1 MTVQERTQP
10 TEYLTLKE
18 AAARFKVS
26 EKTLRR
32 RISTGDLRALHNGT
46 RIIRIA
52 EVDLEALFQQIPSAK
67 YPSATGR

>member
-1 MTVQERTQP
+1 MTIQERTQP

-18 AAARFKVS
+18 AAARFKIS

-46 RIIRIA
+46 RLIRIA
-52 EVDLEALFQQIPSAK
+52 VADLDTLFEPIPHARTVGS
-67 YPSATGR
+67 

>member
-32 RISTGDLRALHNGT
+32 RISTGDLRALHNG
-46 RIIRIA
+46 RRLIRIA
-52 EVDLEALFQQIPSAK
+52 ESDLETLFQPIPNARSLA
-67 YPSATGR
+67 S

>member
-32 RISTGDLRALHNGT
+32 RISTGDLRAVHNG
-46 RIIRIA
+46 RRLIRIA
-52 EVDLEALFQQIPSAK
+52 EADLEALFEPVPNARSLA
-67 YPSATGR
+67 S

>member
-32 RISTGDLRALHNGT
+32 RISTGDLQALHSGS

-52 EVDLEALFQQIPSAK
+52 ATQLEAMFEPFPNARSLRP
-67 YPSATGR
+67 

>member
-1 MTVQERTQP
+1 MTIQERTQP

-46 RIIRIA
+46 RLIRIA
-52 EVDLEALFQQIPSAK
+52 EADLETLFQPIPNARSIA
-67 YPSATGR
+67 S

>member
-32 RISTGDLRALHNGT
+32 RISSGDLRALHCG
-46 RIIRIA
+46 RRLIRIPD
-52 EVDLEALFQQIPSAK
+52 VDLVALFQPVPNARSRAV
-67 YPSATGR
+67 

>member
-1 MTVQERTQP
+1 MTIQERTRP

-32 RISTGDLRALHNGT
+32 RISTGDLRALHNG
-46 RIIRIA
+46 RRLIRIA
-52 EVDLEALFQQIPSAK
+52 ESDLETLFQPISNARTLV
-67 YPSATGR
+67 S

>member
-32 RISTGDLRALHNGT
+32 RISTGDLPALHSGS

-52 EVDLEALFQQIPSAK
+52 ATELVAMFEPIPNARSV
-67 YPSATGR
+67 GL

>member
-1 MTVQERTQP
+1 MTIQERTQP

-32 RISTGDLRALHNGT
+32 RISTGDLRAFHNGS
-46 RIIRIA
+46 RLIRIA
-52 EVDLEALFQQIPSAK
+52 DADLEVLFQPIPNAGSIA
-67 YPSATGR
+67 SR

>member
-32 RISTGDLRALHNGT
+32 RISTGDLRALHNG
-46 RIIRIA
+46 RRLIRIA
-52 EVDLEALFQQIPSAK
+52 A
-67 YPSATGR
+67 

>member
-32 RISTGDLRALHNGT
+32 RISTGDLRALHNG
-46 RIIRIA
+46 RRLIRIA
-52 EVDLEALFQQIPSAK
+52 ESDLETLFQPISNARTLV
-67 YPSATGR
+67 S